1 MYEVDWK
8 QGFLFFLLLYKI
20 LMKQGDM
27 KYIGK
32 VIKN

>member
-8 QGFLFFLLLYKI
+8 QGFLLLLFLYKI

-32 VIKN
+32 AIKN